1 MGPDMVCDSII
12 KVAVMAVKEEVLWVG
27 LASST
32 GLIEETRCPTI
43 ITTSWRPATRAH
55 TNMSFSHIHK
65 VRTNVLQRYS
75 INYLVEIYVPSLLR
89 PTKSLF
95 LTFLV

>member
-1 MGPDMVCDSII
+1 MVCDSII

-55 TNMSFSHIHK
+55 KHVF
-65 VRTNVLQRYS
+65 LPYS
-75 INYLVEIYVPSLLR
+75 QSSYERI
-89 PTKSLF
+89 TKI
-95 LTFLV
+95 